1 MKDPAPPSRGVSIS
15 LSLVSEEMAVEAEG
29 FGHREKYETDDGQKV
44 EVFVPE
50 LQELEPDPE
59 N

>member
-1 MKDPAPPSRGVSIS
+1 MRKPPLPGVSIS
-15 LSLVSEEMAVEAEG
+15 LSLVSEEMAVEPEG

-50 LQELEPDPE
+50 LPDLEPETE